1 MPGPS
6 TELET
11 QPFVLL
17 RRYLFLSDALLSK
30 AVLDSAGI
38 ECLLSDANT
47 IRVDWFWSNLL
58 GGVKLWTR
66 QPDADDGFDLLDQ
79 EIPEKFEIEGL
90 GEYTQPRCPQCLSF
104 EVSYQELVKVATY
117 LATFI
122 LGLPIHITRRAWK
135 CRACGHSWPASE
147 DPTQQPP

>member
-1 MPGPS
+1 MPPLTS
-6 TELET
+6 EPET

-66 QPDADDGFDLLDQ
+66 AAG
-79 EIPEKFEIEGL
+79 
-90 GEYTQPRCPQCLSF
+90 
-104 EVSYQELVKVATY
+104 
-117 LATFI
+117 
-122 LGLPIHITRRAWK
+122 RR
-135 CRACGHSWPASE
+135 RRF
-147 DPTQQPP
+147 